1 VRNCREICE
10 KMGFF
15 PQMQGACSLPVNG
28 VYIAMVHE
36 LH

>member
-1 VRNCREICE
+1 
-10 KMGFF
+10 MGFF

-28 VYIAMVHE
+28 IYIAVVHE